1 MKPDSRVIE
10 VDSTLQG
17 ERVAMT
23 LDMTALPHLISVLT
37 DLYSDPEL
45 AVIREYSTN
54 ALDSHVEAGT
64 QRPIEVTLP
73 TALSPFFRVRDYGVG
88 LNAEDIREMYSKYGS
103 SSKRDSDDVVGML
116 GLGSKS
122 ALTYTDQFTLTGYKN
137 GIATVVSVSRDEDG
151 GGSMT
156 IVDEFETDESGVEV
170 SVPVNHYNNFDSKA
184 ADFFRFWQPDT
195 VLVNGEEPKRIGG
208 LRVSDDI
215 ILTEELNESVLVMG
229 NVAYEIPSEGYSYNR
244 HNFVAYVEIGAVNF
258 TPSRESLHMTR
269 KTKDK
274 IEEVK
279 ARVAAERNAAIAQ
292 QVEDAPSRYEALK
305 LSLSAKRL
313 GYNGDPLTYKGE
325 EFPGDMIAPP
335 NELGFLYVQGNKP
348 YGRKGWENE
357 RSLAASAWS
366 KVIYLVGNTG
376 DSFSPTKRIKLEQ
389 WAEKNNVNINS
400 DFLLIEKIPTT
411 HRKWIDPKNIYKW
424 ADVAAEK
431 VKIERAAARRDGRPT
446 GSYEG
451 YVNGE
456 YKRVIQADEIDQS
469 NPVFYVNKTAFSF
482 GQNHVNVLS
491 ELGDHTVVLMASNR
505 IKKFEREFPAA
516 KPAINFINE
525 RIQKWLKNLS
535 EGDKIAIGLQD
546 DYEYRYLKGLDSER
560 IDDPTLKDTVAT
572 LTGERL
578 KKINKKRNLY
588 APVYRMHFASNLTSN
603 PADAYPLLT
612 ALNGYATMNNERKE
626 HLYLYINA
634 AYAARKEQ

>member
-10 VDSTLQG
+10 VDSTLEG

-23 LDMTALPHLISVLT
+23 LDMNALPHLISVLT

-54 ALDSHVEAGT
+54 ALDSHVEAGV

-73 TALSPFFRVRDYGVG
+73 TSLSPYFKVRDYGVG

-156 IVDEFETDESGVEV
+156 IVDEFETDEQGVEI
-170 SVPVNHYNNFDSKA
+170 SVPVNRYNYLESKA
-184 ADFFRFWQPDT
+184 ADFFRFWQPGT

-215 ILTEELNESVLVMG
+215 LLTEETNESYLVMG
-229 NVAYEIPSEGYSYNR
+229 NVAYEIPSEGYSR

-274 IEEVK
+274 IAEVK
-279 ARVAAERNAAIAQ
+279 ARVAAERNAAIAK
-292 QVEDAPSRYEALK
+292 QVDDAPNRYEAVK
-305 LSLSAKRL
+305 VSLTAHRL

-325 EFPGDMIAPP
+325 EFPGDLISPSDASAP
-335 NELGFLYVQGNKP
+335 FVYVNGDKP
-348 YGRKGWENE
+348 YSRKGWDTE
-357 RSLAASAWS
+357 RSLTKSAWS
-366 KVIYLVGNTG
+366 KVIYLVGNTS
-376 DSFSPTKRIKLEQ
+376 DSFSPTKRLKLEQ
-389 WAEKNNVNINS
+389 WAEENNVNIHQ
-400 DFLLIEKIPTT
+400 DFLLVEKIPAT

-424 ADVAAEK
+424 ADVAAQK

-456 YKRVIQADEIDQS
+456 YKRVIQADEIDTS
-469 NPVFYVNKTAFSF
+469 NPVFYVNKTVYNF
-482 GQNHVNVLS
+482 GTVHVNVLN
-491 ELGDHTVVLMASNR
+491 ELGNYTVVIMSQNR
-505 IKKFEREFPAA
+505 IKKFERDFPAA
-516 KPAINFINE
+516 KSALNFITE
-525 RIQKWLKNLS
+525 RVQKWLKSLTDA
-535 EGDKIAIGLQD
+535 DKTAIALQD
-546 DYEYRYLKGLDSER
+546 DREFSYLRRLDPTQ
-560 IDDPTLKDTVAT
+560 IVDPTLSEMVTT
-572 LTGERL
+572 LQGERL
-578 KKINKKRNLY
+578 KKINKKRSLY
-588 APVYRMHFASNLTSN
+588 APVYRMYFSTDDVDN

-612 ALNGYATMNNERKE
+612 ALNSYATMNNERME
-626 HLYLYINA
+626 HLYIYINA
-634 AYAARKEQ
+634 AYEAARKEQ